1 MTRRNREKVPE
12 QEMPIA
18 IAVHHPKPEH
28 RDEWVATMR
37 QAGEGSA
44 DIPGLIGSIAGYVEV
59 DGRRLVGVSHW
70 ESAEALKAGIA
81 GIKKLSDQAD
91 SAWGDRPTDV
101 LVLNEI

>member
-1 MTRRNREKVPE
+1 MSKTEKGAE

-28 RDEWVATMR
+28 RDEWIAIMQ

-44 DIPGLIGSIAGYVEV
+44 GIPGLIGSITGYAEA

-70 ESAEALKAGIA
+70 ESAEALTAGIA
-81 GIKKLSDQAD
+81 GVKKLSDQAD
-91 SAWGDRPTDV
+91 TAWGERPTDI
-101 LVLNEI
+101 LVLTEI